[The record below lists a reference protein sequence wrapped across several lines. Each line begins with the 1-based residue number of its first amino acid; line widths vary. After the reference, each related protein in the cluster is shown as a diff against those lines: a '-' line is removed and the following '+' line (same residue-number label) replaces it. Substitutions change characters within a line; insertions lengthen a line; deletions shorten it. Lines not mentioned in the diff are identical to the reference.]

1 MRRKGL
7 IVLGIISLVFVVL
20 THPGCKSSPEKS
32 LLGTYFHA
40 ISLKDTMTMSTMAV
54 EPISIEV
61 DSWQIASVSEEKIE
75 QANLAE
81 LNKTEL
87 ELKKKLEDHVGPV
100 TDADDALYG
109 AQEELKAARTGAARA
124 AAKRKADEAQAK
136 FDEERDVH
144 RELQREYNEAKAASA
159 REEQIASFSLGAGD
173 VPNIRDLTGTVHS
186 KEVDVLVTDKAG
198 QETTYRFYLRRYELR
213 DEGLSLTR
221 RGRWIIVRF
230 EPVSG

>member
-7 IVLGIISLVFVVL
+7 IILGILSLTAIVL
-20 THPGCKSSPEKS
+20 ILPSCKSTPEKS

-40 ISLKDTMTMSTMAV
+40 IALKDTMTMSTMAV
-54 EPISIEV
+54 EPVSIDV
-61 DSWQIASVSEEKIE
+61 DSWKIVSVSEENIVPATLSE
-75 QANLAE
+75 M
-81 LNKTEL
+81 NKTEL

-124 AAKRKADEAQAK
+124 AAKKKADEAQAK
-136 FDEERDVH
+136 FDEEREIH
-144 RELQREYNEAKAASA
+144 RELQREYNDAKAAA
-159 REEQIASFSLGAGD
+159 AKEEQIATFSLGAGD

-186 KEVDVLVTDKAG
+186 KEVDVLVTNKAG
-198 QETTYRFYLRRYELR
+198 EQTTYRFYLRRYELK
-213 DEGLSLTR
+213 DESLNLNR

>member
-7 IVLGIISLVFVVL
+7 IVLGIIFLAFVVL
-20 THPGCKSSPEKS
+20 TLSTCKSSPEKS

-54 EPISIEV
+54 EPVSIDV
-61 DSWQIASVSEEKIE
+61 DSWKIVSVSEEQIGE
-75 QANLAE
+75 ATLPE

-136 FDEERDVH
+136 FDEEREIH
-144 RELQREYNEAKAASA
+144 RVLQREYNEAKAASA
-159 REEQIASFSLGAGD
+159 REEQIANFSLGAGD

-186 KEVDVLVTDKAG
+186 KEVDILVTDKAG
-198 QETTYRFYLRRYELR
+198 QETTYRFYLRRYELK
-213 DEGLSLTR
+213 DESLNLTR

-230 EPVSG
+230 EPISS